1 MAKAHTF
8 AFVFPMASGHINP
21 SLGVARCLV
30 ERGHSVHYMCRPQM
44 QAAIDDTGAKFHS
57 EIDVQP
63 ELYVG
68 REPDMIGAIA
78 SLQNEYGLTSQGY
91 VRGRMLLKEIM
102 SEMMLPGTLRWLQ
115 EIGADVVV
123 CDPLINLEASL
134 AAQLAGL
141 PCASILTI
149 AGPGAGQPAW
159 QNILDAAGL
168 TVEQMLE
175 QRRQFQPLREC
186 LQRLNARGLP
196 LGLGDTLKPLGL
208 LPAISLSQLTIV
220 TTCEFLADPYPAD
233 MREAYDGAGANF
245 AFVGPL
251 LDKPGAKRAAGL
263 RFDASLHKD
272 NEHTASSEQ
281 DPVELVRDARKAGR
295 KVVLASLGTMVTG
308 DNNELGWRARPVV
321 DGEPRGLTGKEL
333 CQAAWAGVFDAFG
346 SDSSA
351 APLILV
357 ALGPQPDALDEMT
370 VPPNAFC
377 APALPQVDVLRAGV
391 DVFLQHGG
399 QNSFMEALSTSVPM
413 VVCPGFGDQIENAAK
428 AESLGVGLKVDRPM
442 GPVDKAASQAAAYRE
457 AAASSLRK
465 VLSEP
470 SYKDRAL
477 ECARKLEAAGGVP
490 RATELLLK
498 LTEDKAPKAEEGKGQ
513 FPEAVAN
520 HAASVAAAGA

>member
-8 AFVFPMASGHINP
+8 AFVFPLASGHINP

-30 ERGHSVHYMCRPQM
+30 ERGHSVHYLCRPQM
-44 QAAIDDTGAKFHS
+44 QAAIEDTGAKFHS

-78 SLQNEYGLTSQGY
+78 SLQDEYGLTSQGY
-91 VRGRMLLKEIM
+91 VRGRMILKEIM

-123 CDPLINLEASL
+123 CDPLINLEAPL
-134 AAQLAGL
+134 AAKLAGL

-175 QRRQFQPLREC
+175 QRRQFEPLRDC

-196 LGLGDTLKPLGL
+196 LGVEDTLKPVGL
-208 LPAISLSQLTIV
+208 LPAMALSQLTLV

-233 MREAYDGAGANF
+233 LREAYDRAGANF

-263 RFDASLHKD
+263 RFDTSLHKD
-272 NEHTASSEQ
+272 NEDASSEQ
-281 DPVELVRDARKAGR
+281 DPVELVQEARKAGR

-308 DNNELGWRARPVV
+308 DNKQLGWSARPVV
-321 DGEPRGLTGKEL
+321 AGEPRGLTGKEL

-346 SDSSA
+346 SDSSEA
-351 APLILV
+351 GPLILV
-357 ALGPQPDALDEMT
+357 ALGPQPDALDELT
-370 VPPNAFC
+370 APPNAFC
-377 APALPQVDVLRAGV
+377 ALSLPQVDVLRAGV

-442 GPVDKAASQAAAYRE
+442 GPVDKASTQAAAYRE
-457 AAASSLRK
+457 AAAACLRK
-465 VLSEP
+465 VNDQP

-477 ECARKLEAAGGVP
+477 ECARKLYAAGGVP
-490 RATELLLK
+490 RATELLLE
-498 LTEDKAPKAEEGKGQ
+498 LAEDKSEEAGKGQ
-513 FPEAVAN
+513 QEAVAN
-520 HAASVAAAGA
+520 HASLAAAGA